1 MAITKIFTQEHIS
14 NDCEA
19 RKWDWEDTEET
30 YESLKEELKKWN
42 GWFDGV
48 RVVEKIFNEET
59 FTIETKVI
67 KKATRAYDG
76 WNWKKGE
83 IIEEFY

>member
-1 MAITKIFTQEHIS
+1 MAITKIFVQKYIS

-19 RKWDWEDTEET
+19 REWEWKNTKET
-30 YESLKEELKKWN
+30 YENLKEELKNWN
-42 GWFDGV
+42 GWFKGV
-48 RVVEKIFNEET
+48 RVVEKIFDEET
-59 FTIETKVI
+59 FTIKTKVI

-76 WNWKKGE
+76 LNWKKGE